1 MQFFALFRAIEAP
14 RHEVTAPAFMEQIES
29 RCSIMP
35 PEVPMHFFSPP
46 LPDSSTLEAL
56 HRAYRCDESA
66 QVKRLLI
73 ATEQHPAVLERIQV
87 KARQLVETVRLRRRD
102 GNGIDALMHEY
113 QLSTPEGVV
122 LMCLA
127 EALLRIPDEATA
139 DSLIRDKLAAEDWE
153 KHLGNSESL
162 FVNAST
168 FGLMVAGRMIRA
180 DKLLGNR
187 GHSIL
192 SALLQRSGEPLIRN
206 MLRHAMRIL
215 ANQFVM
221 GRNIEAALDRA
232 RENEAKGFLH
242 SYDMLGEAARTQAD
256 SERYLQAYLHAIAAI
271 GNVAKHGPLRAPGI
285 SIKLSALHPRFEYA
299 QGERVMKELYPR
311 LLQLAEAARDA
322 DIGLTIDAEETERFE
337 PSLMLLQELLRSD
350 GLREWQ
356 GLGLAVQAYQKR
368 AYDFVA
374 WLGEQAAANERR
386 LMVRLVKGAYWDTEI
401 KIAQERGLDDYPVF
415 TRKAATD
422 LSYLACAKELLAQ
435 PAHFYPQFATHN
447 AHTAAAVLELA
458 SAAGIHDDGMEF
470 QRLHGM
476 GAPLHE
482 QLLSETGIP
491 CRIYSPVGSHEELLP
506 YLVRRL
512 LENGANSSF
521 VNRIA
526 DDQTPI
532 EHIIADPRTVLAATD
547 SLPNPRIPLP
557 RHLYQH
563 RVNSRGLDLCDT
575 HALQNLQSSIS
586 ETSATAWHATP
597 LVMEST
603 QAGKTDA
610 VTNPTDRRAV
620 VGHVTRSTSDD
631 IERALAQGLAAF
643 ASWNATEVDTRAAYL
658 ERASDLLEARMP
670 AFIALC
676 QAEAGKTLAD
686 AVNEVREAIDF
697 CRYYAERARSDFAPR
712 ALPGP
717 TGESN
722 QLTREG
728 RGVFACISPWNF
740 PLSIFIGQIA
750 AALAG
755 GNCVI
760 AKPAAQTPLIAAQA
774 IQLLHE
780 AGIPKD
786 VLQLLP
792 GSGEHVGAAL
802 VSDPRIAG
810 VAFTGGIDTAWAIN
824 RTLAA
829 RAAPI
834 ATFIAETGGL
844 NAMLVDSSAL
854 PEQVTS
860 DVLSSAFQS
869 AGQRCSA
876 LRLLLVQEEV
886 APTLILMIAGAM
898 AELVIGDPASLATDI
913 GPVIDNDSLAR
924 LQEHAQRMEA
934 EATCLYR
941 CTLPAGLDHGTFFP
955 PMAFELNSLNQLPGE
970 VFGPILHVLR
980 YRASELDA
988 LLDAL
993 NARGYGLTFGIQSR
1007 IDSTVEHASKRIRA
1021 GNIYVNRNI
1030 IGAVV
1035 GVHPFGG
1042 MGLSGTG
1049 PKAGGPDY
1057 LRTFTVEKTVSIN
1070 TTAAGGNASLMTL
1083 GED

>member
-1 MQFFALFRAIEAP
+1 MNFFY
-14 RHEVTAPAFMEQIES
+14 
-29 RCSIMP
+29 
-35 PEVPMHFFSPP
+35 PP
-46 LPDSSTLEAL
+46 LHNSTTLDAL
-56 HRAYRCDESA
+56 RRAYRCDESA
-66 QVKRLLI
+66 QVRRLLV
-73 ATEQHPAVLERIQV
+73 ATEQHPAALARIQA
-87 KARQLVETVRLRRRD
+87 KARSLVQTVREQRRE

-139 DSLIRDKLAAEDWE
+139 DSLIRDKLAKEDWE

-168 FGLMVAGRMIRA
+168 FGLMVAGRVIRA
-180 DKLLGNR
+180 DTLLGNS
-187 GHSIL
+187 GYNIL
-192 SALLQRSGEPLIRN
+192 SSLLQRSSESLIRS
-206 MLRHAMRIL
+206 MLRHAMKIL

-221 GRNIEAALDRA
+221 GRNIDAALERA
-232 RENEAKGFLH
+232 RENETKGFLH

-256 SERYLQAYLHAIAAI
+256 SERYLSAYLHAISAI
-271 GNVAKHGPLRAPGI
+271 GKVAHNGPLRSSGI
-285 SIKLSALHPRFEYA
+285 SIKLSALHPRYEYA

-322 DIGLTIDAEETERFE
+322 DVSLTIDAEEAERFE
-337 PSLMLLQELLRSD
+337 PSLMLLQELMRSNNLRS
-350 GLREWQ
+350 WQ

-368 AYDFVA
+368 TYDFIA
-374 WLGEQAAANERR
+374 WLGEQATTNNRR

-401 KIAQERGLDDYPVF
+401 KRAQERGLDDYPVF

-422 LSYLACAKELLAQ
+422 LSYLACAKELLAK
-435 PAHFYPQFATHN
+435 PALFYPQFATHN
-447 AHTAAAVLELA
+447 AHTAATILELA
-458 SAAGIHDDGMEF
+458 NAAGIDDTGMEF

-476 GAPLHE
+476 GVPLHE

-532 EHIIADPRTVLAATD
+532 EHIIKDPRDVLAATTP
-547 SLPNPRIPLP
+547 LRNPHIPLP

-563 RVNSRGLDLCDT
+563 RDNAQGLDLSDT
-575 HALQNLQSSIS
+575 RELEKLQPVIH
-586 ETSATAWHATP
+586 EASAVSYRAAP
-597 LVMEST
+597 LVTGST
-603 QAGKTDA
+603 GTGKTEA
-610 VTNPTDRRAV
+610 VTNPADRRHV

-631 IERALAQGLAAF
+631 IERAIAQAVIAF
-643 ASWNATEVDTRAAYL
+643 AAWNSTPVDTRAACL
-658 ERASDLLEARMP
+658 ERAADLLETRMP
-670 AFIALC
+670 MFIMLC

-686 AVNEVREAIDF
+686 AVSEVREAVDF
-697 CRYYAERARSDFAPR
+697 CRYYAERARIDFASQT
-712 ALPGP
+712 LPGP
-717 TGESN
+717 TGENN
-722 QLTREG
+722 QLCLEG

-740 PLSIFIGQIA
+740 PLAIFMGQIA
-750 AALAG
+750 AALLG

-760 AKPAAQTPLIAAQA
+760 AKPAEQTPLIAAQA
-774 IQLLHE
+774 VQLLHE

-786 VLQLLP
+786 VLQFLP
-792 GSGEHVGAAL
+792 GSGEDVGSVL

-810 VAFTGGIDTAWAIN
+810 VAFTGGIDTAWTIN
-824 RTLAA
+824 RALAA

-854 PEQVTS
+854 PEQVTG

-886 APTLILMIAGAM
+886 APTITRMIAGAM

-913 GPVIDNDSLAR
+913 GPVIDNDALTR
-924 LQEHAQRMEA
+924 LQQHAARMEA
-934 EATCLYR
+934 EATCLYA
-941 CTLPAGLDHGTFFP
+941 CELPANIDHGTFFP
-955 PMAFELNSLNQLPGE
+955 PMAFELKSLDQLPGE

-988 LLDAL
+988 LIDAL
-993 NARGYGLTFGIQSR
+993 NTLGYGLTFGIQSR
-1007 IDSTVEHASKRIRA
+1007 IDSTVEHISKRIRA

-1057 LRTFTVEKTVSIN
+1057 LRRFAVEKTVSVN
-1070 TTAAGGNASLMTL
+1070 TTAAGGNASLMTQ
-1083 GED
+1083 GEE